1 MFKKKYSG
9 EEHQHYFSAS
19 GSPIRMERAP
29 KLDKYGNMVVVDKGP
44 IDYAAYI
51 NSWRD
56 DCDIN
61 ILMARFTSGDKDA
74 LIQRVGAYMDVSKLP
89 DNFNEMMN
97 LTMSAQSVF
106 DSLPTAAKEA
116 FGNNVNNFL
125 SNAGTKEWVELLSK
139 SPDDFRKELVY
150 RSNVFT
156 NDQREALAESRRAIY
171 DSGEIKDVVQEVS
184 NNIVEEVKKSI
195 GGRSLNE
202 QKSE

>member
-9 EEHQHYFSAS
+9 EEHQHYFSDP

-74 LIQRVGAYMDVSKLP
+74 LIQRVGAYMDVSKMP
-89 DNFNEMMN
+89 DNFNDMMN

-139 SPDDFRKELVY
+139 SPDDFRKELVM
-150 RSNVFT
+150 RSNVYS
-156 NDQREALAESRRAIY
+156 NDMRNAFNDSKKALYS
-171 DSGEIKDVVQEVS
+171 SGDIKEVVQEVS
-184 NNIVEEVKKSI
+184 GDIVEEVKRSI
-195 GGRSLNE
+195 GGKLNE
-202 QKSE
+202 QKE